1 MKHQTTKNGWL
12 AVAMVAQLCAGTSV
26 FAGAVPG
33 DFEAKVALRNNDT
46 LISLPIS
53 VSLNVTSR
61 TSDSP
66 KFSGYVVVGGV
77 RKSLAGTFSATV
89 DEEGVPGPFEAIVKE
104 VKGVSLPPFLLRYAL
119 EGAGSDAGESSVTD
133 SLTLSFGEFGEFEAR
148 HAAQIDD
155 GQTGA
160 PIRVDDAFA
169 GAFKANANLEGLP
182 ERISALSTAIENLE
196 LGLPEAEGSLIEA
209 KDAYDIAK
217 EELESLKG
225 SFKSILGKSK
235 SLVEARAKRDAA
247 VDSVD
252 ETLSDALESLT
263 EKLLTLSIASDPS
276 EARDEAELLYYE
288 ILESFLIPAAE
299 SGDLEQ
305 IDVLEAFPD
314 ILRNVLNSDDDN
326 FQSALE
332 GLPFAVAWLS
342 DDVQQMRAVL
352 VEVLR
357 FAPDLSKGAVAV
369 GEAEIR
375 ILNEQE
381 NLGDDFQVLEDAENQ
396 IAAQE
401 EVVRTAL
408 AERTDVEVRVQGYRA
423 AILSAKELEKTL
435 DESSK
440 LLGFTGYGTYQASVK
455 SSNGTQSGPLTAMF
469 VGVAPDGQKFSYS
482 SKMLTS
488 GLDERGV
495 FVVNTL
501 AGSRLLFTEVQYELD
516 ASSQE
521 IIGRP
526 SLTEE
531 ADQPASWAGLEV
543 EQFLGRALLPFTDEE
558 GNPTNLLGGATKS
571 SAVVAFGEPEEN
583 GAITGFGAEVTA
595 DNKVAKLLL
604 PRKGS
609 AFKVTAAKTSVSTFQ
624 GSFPMKGSVVSPF
637 AGIFMQLDEGGVRGF
652 GSLVSSKAASVPVEV
667 YVADSEDAGD
677 PPVLP
682 EIPVEPLVVWSGLSG
697 GTISLQLTDMPSQ
710 LNLTTVKLFRG
721 SSQIPVATVEASA
734 DGRVVFPT
742 KGLVAAKDYY
752 VQVERQFITGAPQ
765 SVDGSEVPFE
775 ISARVLPAYTYQMLI
790 GPGEGGVARNGM
802 SHQGRLTVTTTS
814 SGGVSGRL
822 EWIRL
827 TQVRDGSGQISDY
840 TYSGEEGESAVY
852 IPSLVN
858 SPFKGQLTVATP
870 NDEGGDEAITG
881 LNELTAVLTVPTAK
895 GQPGHQLRVSISD
908 APSESEGNQWFTNGG
923 GSPSAIALRASA
935 VLEMDPSFGEGAL
948 QYGSGY
954 AATGGVSG
962 ASGEYKT
969 VSAGEDGEAVNNQ
982 SHTIRYSG
990 GPTALYT
997 FQTGAKSAKLTS
1009 AANVSVTGDVPLL
1022 LCGVLAKYKMPYENA
1037 GGRTVTA
1044 NMATLVAG
1052 TMSPTISLNG
1062 DDENGD
1068 DEKYWI
1074 SEAQMNAAGCDLE
1087 VAAKTPGGYVLR
1099 EEWASLF
1106 EQIGF
1111 SAVFQTLSTKRFA
1124 DFSSKQKILAGENYT
1139 FELVLNDETVLS
1151 DTVTFTSSGK
1161 ATFSEVD
1168 NGKAI
1173 TLSATAK
1180 GTFDVQVKLLEGAV
1194 SATGKAV
1201 KSSGFALPGN
1211 PLFGW
1216 GGIEGGDV
1224 GWRLRQ

>member
-1 MKHQTTKNGWL
+1 
-12 AVAMVAQLCAGTSV
+12 MVAQLCAGTSV

>member
-1 MKHQTTKNGWL
+1 
-12 AVAMVAQLCAGTSV
+12 MVAQLCAGTSV

-182 ERISALSTAIENLE
+182 ERISALSAARENLE

-217 EELESLKG
+217 KELESLKG
-225 SFKSILGKSK
+225 SFKSILEKSK
-235 SLVEARAKRDAA
+235 SLVAARAKRDAA

-276 EARDEAELLYYE
+276 EARDQAETLYDGIIE
-288 ILESFLIPAAE
+288 QFLRPAAE

-305 IDVLEAFPD
+305 IAALDDLLSDVLGA
-314 ILRNVLNSDDDN
+314 DDDN

-369 GEAEIR
+369 GEAETR

-381 NLGDDFQVLEDAENQ
+381 KLGDDFQVLEDAENQ

-435 DESSK
+435 AESSK

-531 ADQPASWAGLEV
+531 ADQLASWAGLEV

-558 GNPTNLLGGATKS
+558 GNETNLLGGATKS

-595 DNKVAKLLL
+595 DNKVANLLL

-624 GSFPMKGSVVSPF
+624 GSFPMQGSVVSPF

-742 KGLVAAKDYY
+742 KGLVAAADYR
-752 VQVERQFITGAPQ
+752 VQVERQFISGTQ
-765 SVDGSEVPFE
+765 LSDLSEPFE
-775 ISARVLPAYTYQMLI
+775 ISVRVLPAYTYQMLI

-858 SPFKGQLTVATP
+858 SSPFKGQLTVATP

-908 APSESEGNQWFTNGG
+908 APSESEGNQWFTKGG

-1062 DDENGD
+1062 DDE
-1068 DEKYWI
+1068 KYWI

-1099 EEWASLF
+1099 EEWAGLI

-1124 DFSSKQKILAGENYT
+1124 DFSSEQKILAGENYT